1 MLSSGNLT
9 SLFHELVCAAMS
21 AQQVESSETTQ
32 FYLVQLL
39 EGFAR
44 PKHGA
49 LLDRPLALDY
59 LEAQHLPASQRFEK
73 LKRVADTALFVT
85 GMFVDSLE
93 RSVVGPD
100 YYTSLG
106 RNAYARLSAQ
116 PPRASLAELFGELA
130 GRFPEFVRVLTEISA
145 QELFRRQE
153 ATVRL
158 YKRWLHTRRPREA
171 DLLVRRGIIPFAPPS
186 TQRRSEEHTSE
197 LQSR

>member
-1 MLSSGNLT
+1 MSASRLETGSLT
-9 SLFHELVCAAMS
+9 LLFRQLVRTAMA
-21 AQQVESSETTQ
+21 AQQVESSETTE

-44 PKHGA
+44 PGRGG

-59 LEAQHLPASQRFEK
+59 LEAFHLPASQRYEK

-85 GMFVDSLE
+85 GIFVDSLE
-93 RSVVGPD
+93 RSLVGPD

-153 ATVRL
+153 DTVRL
-158 YKRWLHTRRPREA
+158 YKRWLHTRGRREA

-186 TQRRSEEHTSE
+186 TQRH
-197 LQSR
+197 